1 MRHDGVMKL
10 DSRQLAWGLAGGLLY
25 LLFVA
30 LTTDMIDNP
39 VFGREIPPTWWS
51 WPSLIVTS
59 VLVGWLT
66 ATYIRPKRPS
76 RAAMVSAGMFP
87 DARAAVSLDLSDDGA
102 EPAQKRGLVGAALT
116 YFAVGCP
123 VCNKLVLL
131 VLGWNGAI
139 TWFEPFQP
147 VLQLGA
153 IALLIWAIA
162 TRVKYKDSCPSSLLP
177 RRAATVA

>member
-102 EPAQKRGLVGAALT
+102 EPAQ
-116 YFAVGCP
+116 P
-123 VCNKLVLL
+123 
-131 VLGWNGAI
+131 
-139 TWFEPFQP
+139 
-147 VLQLGA
+147 
-153 IALLIWAIA
+153 
-162 TRVKYKDSCPSSLLP
+162 
-177 RRAATVA
+177 